1 MRRAIPALAATVV
14 GAVLL
19 TGCVTPALD
28 SGAFRHNARGAVG
41 SGLSETSTAALTVEQ
56 VLAGR
61 LTDAVA
67 DTSLSNC
74 EDAIG
79 PIEDSF
85 GKVQPRHVTA
95 VLVGPRLMGSSLGY
109 SSDEQDG
116 PWAISWVVGRLHR
129 TAHWRDRREIASI
142 SWTGRR
148 IDLSTDR

>member
-1 MRRAIPALAATVV
+1 MKRAIPALAATVV

-85 GKVQPRHVTA
+85 GKVQPPHGRDDPLRTD
-95 VLVGPRLMGSSLGY
+95 VLDALGDA
-109 SSDEQDG
+109 DEAIADARIAHRRDDTDG
-116 PWAISWVVGRLHR
+116 LR
-129 TAHWRDRREIASI
+129 TALA
-142 SWTGRR
+142 
-148 IDLSTDR
+148 DLRSVTDEFERLEEDLG